1 MTVLVFGSSEE
12 LFGMLFEL
20 GLKTIAGKKRK
31 TVGDLRILSLGF
43 CTSQGPLVAPTPLLW
58 TVFFLH
64 SVPTRSKWY
73 HCQVETV
80 VKQGLELQL
89 CVLECLILAGY
100 DPQISRRDV
109 TSASGWFGKKCWLVF
124 AEVSK
129 KSKCI
134 YIYIYS
140 VFQTS
145 FHPKKLG
152 ERY

>member
-1 MTVLVFGSSEE
+1 MKNCRRLE
-12 LFGMLFEL
+12 
-20 GLKTIAGKKRK
+20 KRSFL
-31 TVGDLRILSLGF
+31 LRF
-43 CTSQGPLVAPTPLLW
+43 CAFQGPLVAPIPFFW
-58 TVFFLH
+58 TFFFLH

-134 YIYIYS
+134 YIYIFCFS
-140 VFQTS
+140 NQLSSQKIGGKILATIKV
-145 FHPKKLG
+145 G
-152 ERY
+152 